1 MESPIT
7 DPYHK
12 LLTVLDRMRPSILSY
27 ALQLKRIRD
36 YRADGSTPTEDSEP
50 VHVAWKEGHLHL
62 RATCDLRTRE
72 LLSIVVQPLP
82 MPEQERQLPALELQL
97 SAVEDPA
104 QGVLGL

>member
-12 LLTVLDRMRPSILSY
+12 LLTVLDRMRPSIISY

-36 YRADGSTPTEDSEP
+36 YRADGSTLAEPDEP
-50 VHVAWKEGHLHL
+50 VHVAWKEGNLHL

-72 LLSIVVQPLP
+72 LLSIVVQPLYA
-82 MPEQERQLPALELQL
+82 PEKERQLPALELH
-97 SAVEDPA
+97 VGTGEDPA
-104 QGVLGL
+104 QGVLTL